1 MRKDGQNA
9 PRLQSV
15 ITEAVERVSN
25 IQPRNTIG
33 AREHPTIRSAR
44 SSSDVKRDI
53 RARYAFVNGGQNT
66 ITTAPNFY
74 TPFTTPSSF
83 QIPTNRIEE
92 YLWAQWFFDNEPAVA
107 ASIEFYTDFPLSGFQ
122 LECGNSKVLEF
133 YQQMVKDLDFARLLP
148 LISQEYHLRG
158 DVFVYASLDC
168 EHCGGTGVDQDTH
181 EPCEHLG
188 AKWKSITLL
197 NPTQVELSPSMM
209 DMQPIY
215 YYMPDEGMKKVVQER
230 KPIAT
235 YKSIPDA
242 IKAYI
247 MKNEPIPLDP
257 VCIHHFKRGAAP
269 WQPFGRSMVRRLFP
283 TLVYKDKLRQAQYLV
298 AERHILPFKIA
309 KLGNDDRPASEQDLE
324 MIAEEIANVAND
336 PLMTMIA
343 PHTFEM
349 DYVGACHDD
358 ATEVLTPSGWK
369 SFEEVNGEVVGCYNH
384 NTQCMEWH
392 APQAMHKH
400 YYDSQVHGPL
410 IRFSGKH
417 YDSVVTPN
425 HDMWIQKRIWNVEE
439 QRYTQMDWSKVRA
452 DQITDHDRFLSSMG
466 WLGTT
471 PRTLPYLQSCAALGG
486 VELDDFLKFVGYYVS
501 EGSLRA
507 QPDCIGGHSSA
518 CIYQKTDTGTC
529 NEIESVLR
537 NCFGE
542 KLSSTSVQVGKWH
555 PVTHFVMHNVE
566 LARYMEAEFGHG
578 SQNKKLPRWIL
589 ELPVDKL
596 KIVLDA
602 LIAGDGDVRPSG
614 RGIKTRYSTTSNL
627 LADQVQEIATKLG
640 YNAKISYNEKRT
652 EKHHLPIYR
661 VFWAQRTNTRVV
673 RSRNIENI
681 EYQGYVYCL
690 TVPTGLLITR
700 RNGKINVHGNSGKVL
715 QLTNEFELINQDIFD
730 GFMLNKALLNGEGPS
745 YANAQVGLLS
755 MGQRLNKLRGE
766 MAHWIEENLFKPVA
780 EWNGFE
786 VDNKRGGSKLIYPT
800 VKWDDLQLRDNTN
813 LLQIAMQA
821 RQAGD
826 LSSQTMLGLMDINYD
841 QEIERL
847 RMENSYSVSTSPMLP
862 AGEMGNGYRGPMG
875 GGMPPMGGGIG
886 MPPAVPGGMP
896 PAVPG
901 GMPPMPTASGNTPE
915 ENYREAVSFTNAV
928 HDSVRTSFYNYTR
941 EVYANKYK
949 SEAHRH
955 FIESQCPIDGT
966 GFRGALAPELSPL
979 IDPLDDYGQYHGGD
993 ESVPM
998 NPLAMQERQSDV
1010 SSGWIREARKPSK
1023 DEELRPSPYQKF
1035 TSWENKLYGI
1045 VLSINPPLP
1054 FYAQYAA
1061 GPDDQYRLDGA
1072 FPDIQLGVEADSETY
1087 HSTPE
1092 YIERD
1097 RYRDSQLAAQG
1108 WTLLRFTESELKER
1122 PDEVQALIMRTIQH
1136 LIKRKLGN

>member
-343 PHTFEM
+343 PHTFEL
-349 DYVGACHDD
+349 DYVGA
-358 ATEVLTPSGWK
+358 
-369 SFEEVNGEVVGCYNH
+369 
-384 NTQCMEWH
+384 
-392 APQAMHKH
+392 
-400 YYDSQVHGPL
+400 
-410 IRFSGKH
+410 
-417 YDSVVTPN
+417 
-425 HDMWIQKRIWNVEE
+425 
-439 QRYTQMDWSKVRA
+439 
-452 DQITDHDRFLSSMG
+452 
-466 WLGTT
+466 
-471 PRTLPYLQSCAALGG
+471 
-486 VELDDFLKFVGYYVS
+486 
-501 EGSLRA
+501 
-507 QPDCIGGHSSA
+507 
-518 CIYQKTDTGTC
+518 
-529 NEIESVLR
+529 
-537 NCFGE
+537 
-542 KLSSTSVQVGKWH
+542 
-555 PVTHFVMHNVE
+555 
-566 LARYMEAEFGHG
+566 
-578 SQNKKLPRWIL
+578 
-589 ELPVDKL
+589 
-596 KIVLDA
+596 
-602 LIAGDGDVRPSG
+602 
-614 RGIKTRYSTTSNL
+614 
-627 LADQVQEIATKLG
+627 
-640 YNAKISYNEKRT
+640 
-652 EKHHLPIYR
+652 
-661 VFWAQRTNTRVV
+661 
-673 RSRNIENI
+673 
-681 EYQGYVYCL
+681 
-690 TVPTGLLITR
+690 
-700 RNGKINVHGNSGKVL
+700 SGKVL

-766 MAHWIEENLFKPVA
+766 IAHWIEENLFKPVA

-786 VDNKRGGSKLIYPT
+786 VDNKRGGTKLVYPT

-875 GGMPPMGGGIG
+875 GGMPPMGGGMPPMGGGMPPMDGGMG
-886 MPPAVPGGMP
+886 MPPA
-896 PAVPG
+896 APG
-901 GMPPMPTASGNTPE
+901 GMPPMPMASSNTPE

-941 EVYANKYK
+941 QVYANKYK

-979 IDPLDDYGQYHGGD
+979 IDPLDDHGQYHGGD

-1010 SSGWIREARKPSK
+1010 SNGWIREARKPSK
-1023 DEELRPSPYQKF
+1023 DEEFRPSPYQKF

>member
-25 IQPRNTIG
+25 IQPRNVLG
-33 AREHPTIRSAR
+33 SREHPTIRSAR
-44 SSSDVKRDI
+44 SSSDVKRDV

-343 PHTFEM
+343 PHTFEL
-349 DYVGACHDD
+349 DYVGA
-358 ATEVLTPSGWK
+358 
-369 SFEEVNGEVVGCYNH
+369 
-384 NTQCMEWH
+384 
-392 APQAMHKH
+392 
-400 YYDSQVHGPL
+400 
-410 IRFSGKH
+410 
-417 YDSVVTPN
+417 
-425 HDMWIQKRIWNVEE
+425 
-439 QRYTQMDWSKVRA
+439 
-452 DQITDHDRFLSSMG
+452 
-466 WLGTT
+466 
-471 PRTLPYLQSCAALGG
+471 
-486 VELDDFLKFVGYYVS
+486 
-501 EGSLRA
+501 
-507 QPDCIGGHSSA
+507 
-518 CIYQKTDTGTC
+518 
-529 NEIESVLR
+529 
-537 NCFGE
+537 
-542 KLSSTSVQVGKWH
+542 
-555 PVTHFVMHNVE
+555 
-566 LARYMEAEFGHG
+566 
-578 SQNKKLPRWIL
+578 
-589 ELPVDKL
+589 
-596 KIVLDA
+596 
-602 LIAGDGDVRPSG
+602 
-614 RGIKTRYSTTSNL
+614 
-627 LADQVQEIATKLG
+627 
-640 YNAKISYNEKRT
+640 
-652 EKHHLPIYR
+652 
-661 VFWAQRTNTRVV
+661 
-673 RSRNIENI
+673 
-681 EYQGYVYCL
+681 
-690 TVPTGLLITR
+690 
-700 RNGKINVHGNSGKVL
+700 SGKVL

-766 MAHWIEENLFKPVA
+766 IAHWIEENLFKPVA

-786 VDNKRGGSKLIYPT
+786 VDNKRGGTKLIYPT

-826 LSSQTMLGLMDINYD
+826 LSSQTMLELMDINYD

-847 RMENSYSVSTSPMLP
+847 RMENSYSASTSPMLP

-875 GGMPPMGGGIG
+875 GGAMPPMGGGM
-886 MPPAVPGGMP
+886 MPPMDGSMGAP
-896 PAVPG
+896 PAPG
-901 GMPPMPTASGNTPE
+901 GMPPMPMASNNTPE

-928 HDSVRTSFYNYTR
+928 HDSVRTSFYHHAR
-941 EVYANKYK
+941 EVYGNNYK
-949 SEAHRH
+949 SEAHRN

-966 GFRGALAPELSPL
+966 GFRGAMPAELSPL
-979 IDPLDDYGQYHGGD
+979 IDPLEDWGQYHGGD
-993 ESVPM
+993 VSVPM
-998 NPLAMQERQSDV
+998 NPLAMQERQSDI
-1010 SSGWIREARKPSK
+1010 SNGWVREAKK
-1023 DEELRPSPYQKF
+1023 NDDEMRPNPYQKF

-1097 RYRDSQLAAQG
+1097 RHRDSQLSAQG
-1108 WTLLRFTESELKER
+1108 WTILRFTENELKER

>member
-107 ASIEFYTDFPLSGFQ
+107 ASIEFYTDFPLSGFE

-309 KLGNDDRPASEQDLE
+309 KLGNDDKPASEQDLE

-343 PHTFEM
+343 PHTFEL
-349 DYVGACHDD
+349 DYVGA
-358 ATEVLTPSGWK
+358 
-369 SFEEVNGEVVGCYNH
+369 
-384 NTQCMEWH
+384 
-392 APQAMHKH
+392 
-400 YYDSQVHGPL
+400 
-410 IRFSGKH
+410 
-417 YDSVVTPN
+417 
-425 HDMWIQKRIWNVEE
+425 
-439 QRYTQMDWSKVRA
+439 
-452 DQITDHDRFLSSMG
+452 
-466 WLGTT
+466 
-471 PRTLPYLQSCAALGG
+471 
-486 VELDDFLKFVGYYVS
+486 
-501 EGSLRA
+501 
-507 QPDCIGGHSSA
+507 
-518 CIYQKTDTGTC
+518 
-529 NEIESVLR
+529 
-537 NCFGE
+537 
-542 KLSSTSVQVGKWH
+542 
-555 PVTHFVMHNVE
+555 
-566 LARYMEAEFGHG
+566 
-578 SQNKKLPRWIL
+578 
-589 ELPVDKL
+589 
-596 KIVLDA
+596 
-602 LIAGDGDVRPSG
+602 
-614 RGIKTRYSTTSNL
+614 
-627 LADQVQEIATKLG
+627 
-640 YNAKISYNEKRT
+640 
-652 EKHHLPIYR
+652 
-661 VFWAQRTNTRVV
+661 
-673 RSRNIENI
+673 
-681 EYQGYVYCL
+681 
-690 TVPTGLLITR
+690 
-700 RNGKINVHGNSGKVL
+700 SGKVL

-766 MAHWIEENLFKPVA
+766 IAHWIEENLFKPVA

-786 VDNKRGGSKLIYPT
+786 VDNKRGGTKLVYPT

-875 GGMPPMGGGIG
+875 GGMPPMGGGMPPMDGGTG
-886 MPPAVPGGMP
+886 MPPAT
-896 PAVPG
+896 PG
-901 GMPPMPTASGNTPE
+901 GMPPMPMASTNTPE
-915 ENYREAVSFTNAV
+915 ENYRDAVAFVNAV
-928 HDSVRTSFYNYTR
+928 HDSVRTGFYNHTR
-941 EVYANKYK
+941 ELYANKYK
-949 SEAHRH
+949 SDAHRQ

-966 GFRGALAPELSPL
+966 GFRGALANELSPL
-979 IDPLDDYGQYHGGD
+979 IDLIEDYGPYHGG
-993 ESVPM
+993 ETSVPM

-1010 SSGWIREARKPSK
+1010 ANQWIREAAKK
-1023 DEELRPSPYQKF
+1023 DEEYRPGPYEKF

-1054 FYAQYAA
+1054 FYAQYPA

-1072 FPDIQLGVEADSETY
+1072 FPDIQLGLEADSETY

-1097 RYRDSQLAAQG
+1097 RYRDSQLSAQG
-1108 WTLLRFTESELKER
+1108 WTLLRFTEIELKER